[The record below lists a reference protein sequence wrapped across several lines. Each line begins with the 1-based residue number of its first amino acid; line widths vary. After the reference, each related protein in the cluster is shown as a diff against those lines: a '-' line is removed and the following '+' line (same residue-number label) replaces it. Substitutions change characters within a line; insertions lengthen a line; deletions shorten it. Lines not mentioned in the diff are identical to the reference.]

1 MTDKLP
7 DPIRAKELVEV
18 FVPSECRCGQPLPEA
33 KRKEVLD
40 EVINKLTEWFPGAT
54 GEKTSAEVK
63 KVDGYWKLVDGSRA
77 DENDLVYANCNSQQL
92 EEHFEDVQRLA
103 HDIAIRLT
111 QEVGAC
117 RINGEF
123 FGYEEPLKSPHRC
136 AGELPSGA
144 LPTPIGSKER
154 KSQRFIQAFICR
166 VSSLNDIK
174 ELFCKHLNYEHESN
188 NEIYTYDWPESL
200 QELLAKNTLPQVIA
214 GYNGFKIIY
223 LKLASEDLRKGHER
237 KLIERIRKDDPSL
250 RALFVVSNH
259 NQKKWHLINTKD
271 TREANKTNLHLR
283 FFRIGKGQQLRTA
296 AERLQLIDIA
306 NLNPEVTAAELQDA
320 HNQAFDVESVS
331 QDFFNEIS
339 NWYFWA
345 LSQVEF
351 PQDTVAAGEA
361 EKHRATS
368 LIRFLTRI
376 IFCWFL
382 KEKGLIP
389 ESLFNRKELE
399 AMLVDLDDDHCTYH
413 QGILQNLFFATLN
426 QRMDK
431 DGKGKP
437 YRHFITEK
445 DFQGKNKEHGITNL
459 YRYPEH
465 FLDPEI
471 APAYFKEIPFLNG
484 GLFECLDREDP
495 ENKNRMI
502 RIDGFTSKGT
512 RARIPNNLFFA
523 PEHEA
528 DLSGKE
534 AFGSAKYKK
543 AKVRGLLNILHAY
556 NFTVEE
562 NTPVDEEIALDP
574 ELLGKVF
581 ENLLAS
587 YDEDSRKSA
596 RKATGSFYTPRPI
609 VEYMV
614 DESLKGH
621 LIKTLIEG
629 GRDAASA
636 QAQLVALLGY
646 DDQEIDL
653 SDAEREA
660 LLNSIHRCKILDPAC
675 GSGAFPMGMLQKL
688 LHVVQKLDE
697 NNEIFERIQIAEAQN
712 ITDRD
717 ERLKKI
723 EKIGRDFAENN
734 VNYARKLYLIE
745 NCLYGVDIQP
755 IAIQISKLRFFISLV
770 CDQKTNKD
778 KVKNHG
784 VEALPN
790 LETKIVAANTLISL
804 PEFGNEDLFLKE
816 FTQPIEKKIE
826 EAYHRYFSAQNR
838 QKKLKIQTELKALRE
853 QLGNEILQNI
863 GAHESAAI
871 TKKARSIAK
880 WDPFDAQASSGFF
893 DARWMFG
900 KSLHGGFNIVIG
912 NPPYGGTKISDALKN
927 ELVLGSKDIYGAFIS
942 KAFQKHLAPN
952 GMLSFIVSD
961 TFMTIKTHKP
971 LREQILKHKIHKM
984 IRVHPDTFK
993 ATVNT
998 AIIIVEKQDSDT
1010 IATEATLN
1018 SCLMADLTN
1027 VSIHGNFQR
1036 FLELLHR
1043 TAGAG
1048 AENQIDRTEVHCMQ
1062 GEDWRS
1068 ESSPE
1073 YALYQYPQQLI
1084 RNNSNIP
1091 FFVASPKLF
1100 ALMNDQTAPVEY
1112 REIDGKQVPVRTIE
1126 MNGNEVELTKL
1137 GDIAEVK
1144 QGLTSGDNNA
1154 FLFQKPQAWGNYR
1167 SIEEYSD
1174 YLLTEQ
1180 DLEHIRSDENLRL
1193 SVIENGISKD
1203 DPLSDRYF
1211 MGRYIV
1217 PYDKGGESDARGGWM
1232 PNYLVATDYFFDWS
1246 EFALSDL
1253 LRRSNMP
1260 AGTPGKTFFRNREYY
1275 FREGLSYSFRGI
1287 YAPTFRLGCGGVIDV
1302 NGPNIFPITPEYI
1315 HSLLGI
1321 LTGKMFRY
1329 NFKTYSQHTVA
1340 ADAEPLGE
1348 VQIPIISGSLN
1359 SLVDSILASQK
1370 SNPRYD
1376 YASNEQLEIDRMVY
1390 EAYGL
1395 NEDDIQEVENWY
1407 ARRYPALVAA
1417 QKANLKKN
1425 S

>member
-1 MTDKLP
+1 MPSKKSKHTSLDHSIEIYIPNKCRYRKQLP
-7 DPIRAKELVEV
+7 NEL
-18 FVPSECRCGQPLPEA
+18 RT
-33 KRKEVLD
+33 EVL
-40 EVINKLTEWFPGAT
+40 N
-54 GEKTSAEVK
+54 EVK
-63 KVDGYWKLVDGSRA
+63 KNFCSWFGGTSKKEEPRIDQIEGSWLHDDGEMANEPIDVVYSNA
-77 DENDLVYANCNSQQL
+77 DAESL
-92 EEHFEDVQRLA
+92 EEHFEDLSKLA
-103 HDIAIRLT
+103 NMIAIRLR
-111 QEVGAC
+111 QEAVAF
-117 RINGEF
+117 RVDEKMSLINGDTS
-123 FGYEEPLKSPHRC
+123 GTLKRSEPKEKELKC
-136 AGELPSGA
+136 AL
-144 LPTPIGSKER
+144 
-154 KSQRFIQAFICR
+154 QASLTR
-166 VSSLNDIK
+166 VSSLKDIRD
-174 ELFCKHLNYEHESN
+174 LFINLLNYDHESI
-188 NEIYTYDWPESL
+188 ELATLDWSDSL
-200 QELLAKNTLPQVIA
+200 QDLLAKNSLPEVIA

-250 RALFVVSNH
+250 RALFVVSNLS
-259 NQKKWHLINTKD
+259 QEKWHIINTKD

-283 FFRIGKGQQLRTA
+283 FFRIGEGQQLRTA

-543 AKVRGLLNILHAY
+543 AKIRGLLNILHAY

-621 LIKTLIEG
+621 LIRTLIEG

-697 NNEIFERIQIAEAQN
+697 NNEIFERIQIAEAQK

-770 CDQKTNKD
+770 CDQETNKD

-784 VEALPN
+784 VEPLPN

-826 EAYHRYFSAQNR
+826 EAYHRYFSVQNR
-838 QKKLKIQTELKALRE
+838 QKKLKIQTELKTLRE

-863 GAHESAAI
+863 GAQESAAI
-871 TKKARSIAK
+871 TEKARSIAK

-900 KSLHGGFNIVIG
+900 ESLHGGFNIVIG

-952 GMLSFIVSD
+952 GLLSFIVSD

-998 AIIIVEKQDSDT
+998 AIIILEKQDSDGT
-1010 IATEATLN
+1010 SGETGSNA
-1018 SCLMADLTN
+1018 CLMADLTN
-1027 VSIHGNFQR
+1027 VSIHENFQR

-1048 AENQIDRTEVHCMQ
+1048 AEDRLQRANVHIMR
-1062 GEDWRS
+1062 GEDWWS

-1073 YALYQYPQQLI
+1073 YALYSYPQQLI
-1084 RNNSNIP
+1084 RNSSNIP

-1100 ALMNDQTAPVEY
+1100 LLMNDQTAPVEY
-1112 REIDGKQVPVRTIE
+1112 REIDGKQVPVRTIG
-1126 MNGNEVELTKL
+1126 MNGNQVELIKL
-1137 GDIAEVK
+1137 GDIAVVK
-1144 QGLTSGDNNA
+1144 VGLQTGDNDA
-1154 FLFQKPQAWGNYR
+1154 YLFQNSVARGNYR
-1167 SIEEYSD
+1167 SIEDYRD
-1174 YLLTEQ
+1174 YLLTED
-1180 DLEHIRSDENLRL
+1180 DLGRISSDEGLRMA
-1193 SVIENGISKD
+1193 VIKNGISKD
-1203 DPLSDRYF
+1203 DPSSERF
-1211 MGRYIV
+1211 FGGRYIA
-1217 PYDKGGESDARGGWM
+1217 PYDKGGESDADGGWM
-1232 PNYLVATDYFFDWS
+1232 PNYWVPTNYFIDWS
-1246 EFALSDL
+1246 EGAVSRMKILTT
-1253 LRRSNMP
+1253 RE
-1260 AGTPGKTFFRNREYY
+1260 RNCA
-1275 FREGLSYSFRGI
+1275 RGI
-1287 YAPTFRLGCGGVIDV
+1287 TGGDSHIASRFQNADSYFEGGITFSMRGVYSPTFRFA
-1302 NGPNIFPITPEYI
+1302 GPNPFDVMSSKLFSSEGV
-1315 HSLLGI
+1315 SLDELLAWLPSRLGKSVMKNY
-1321 LTGKMFRY
+1321 L
-1329 NFKTYSQHTVA
+1329 QHTIAFDVDRLKDFPTVFESRKIKSLA
-1340 ADAEPLGE
+1340 AL
-1348 VQIPIISGSLN
+1348 I
-1359 SLVDSILASQK
+1359 QK
-1370 SNPRYD
+1370 IALKQRSELRYD
-1376 YASNEQLEIDRMVY
+1376 YASNEQLEIDRLVY

-1395 NEDDIQEVENWY
+1395 NEDDIREVENWY
-1407 ARRYPALVAA
+1407 ARRYPALLAA